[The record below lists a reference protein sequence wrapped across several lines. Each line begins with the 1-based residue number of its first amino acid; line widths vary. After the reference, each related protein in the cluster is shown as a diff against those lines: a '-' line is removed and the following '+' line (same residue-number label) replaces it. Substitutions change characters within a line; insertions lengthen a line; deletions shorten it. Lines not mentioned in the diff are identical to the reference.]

1 MTRVISGHTKT
12 ELRFIMKLLLNVNLE
27 CSFHMLSAWVKHQM
41 VVDINNQAPLYTKNS
56 TVSTEFPMR
65 SKLNFSQWKTYFP
78 QLYIW

>member
-1 MTRVISGHTKT
+1 
-12 ELRFIMKLLLNVNLE
+12 
-27 CSFHMLSAWVKHQM
+27 MLSAWVKHQM
-41 VVDINNQAPLYTKNS
+41 VVDINNQALLYTKNS